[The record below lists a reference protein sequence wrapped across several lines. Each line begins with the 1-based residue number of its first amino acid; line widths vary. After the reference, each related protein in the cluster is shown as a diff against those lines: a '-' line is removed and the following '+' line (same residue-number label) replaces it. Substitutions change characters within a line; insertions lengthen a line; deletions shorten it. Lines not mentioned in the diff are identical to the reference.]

1 MVLKYNC
8 FEFLIY
14 FLYEIYAIWVV
25 YELVLPNYN
34 KFWKNSWN
42 LIWVLEYF
50 ICYCRGNTPFCS
62 QECRQE
68 QIEIDEANERRWKV
82 SSSSSTKRSN
92 TKNRSNTT
100 SDSRKES
107 DHTNK
112 PVRTGAVAVA

>member
-1 MVLKYNC
+1 MRSTLYYVGCDEENYQPH
-8 FEFLIY
+8 FLDSCSLCRRPLAHNHDIFMY
-14 FLYEIYAIWVV
+14 
-25 YELVLPNYN
+25 
-34 KFWKNSWN
+34 
-42 LIWVLEYF
+42 
-50 ICYCRGNTPFCS
+50 RGNTPFCS